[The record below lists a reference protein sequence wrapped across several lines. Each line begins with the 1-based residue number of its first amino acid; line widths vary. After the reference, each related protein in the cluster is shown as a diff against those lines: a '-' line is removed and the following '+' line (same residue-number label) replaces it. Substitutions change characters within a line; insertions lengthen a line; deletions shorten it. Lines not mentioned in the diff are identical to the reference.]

1 MKMFL
6 LLAALLATP
15 TGLVDGLSPTPRN
28 PTVDISA
35 IRYLDCGTWV
45 GSGFIIADGVLVT
58 AMHVA
63 AGTQCTD
70 TETGGKLMV
79 YKTDLKHDLALL
91 TGPSLP
97 TDIPYIKVS
106 CQRFVT
112 GQPYLSYGTTFYDQ
126 PRPISRMNVIMAKG
140 YYSTNADTIDGVP
153 SPGLR
158 VFDNAIAPG
167 MSGGPV
173 IDLEGRAHGLNNA
186 GSNDTTMIYEF
197 ADGILCN

>member
-6 LLAALLATP
+6 LLALLASP
-15 TGLVDGLSPTPRN
+15 TGLMDVLAPAHRD

-35 IRYLDCGTWV
+35 VRYLDCGNWV
-45 GSGFIIADGVLVT
+45 GSGFMIADGVLVT
-58 AMHVA
+58 AYHVA
-63 AGTQCTD
+63 KGDQCTD

-79 YKTDLKHDLALL
+79 YKTDPKHDLALL
-91 TGPSLP
+91 TGPTLP

-106 CQRFVT
+106 CSRFVT

-126 PRPISRMNVIMAKG
+126 PRPISRMNVIVATDS
-140 YYSTNADTIDGVP
+140 YSRDQDTIDGVP

-158 VFDNAIAPG
+158 VFDKAIAPG

-173 IDLEGRAHGLNNA
+173 VDLQGMAHGLNNA
-186 GSNDTTMIYEF
+186 GSDVNTMIYEF
-197 ADGILCN
+197 ADGILCK